1 MPASLTSRE
10 PGVLKIDNYN
20 MLTEERRR
28 KGILAVNVGLGANA
42 LLAVIKTSVG
52 IIGHSPALLA
62 DGINS
67 TSDVAYGIVVNIFM
81 RLSSKPADQEH
92 PYGHDRLESIAAVV
106 VGAFVITTAISIF
119 WSSINSVY
127 ELYQGKSDF
136 SGASQLAFW
145 IALFT
150 VGLKIWLTTWTHK
163 IGTQTNNNVIQAL
176 AADHRNDIF
185 SALAATIGII
195 FGRLGFLWVDPMAG
209 GLVSIIILLT
219 GVEIIR
225 DSAADL
231 MNTLP
236 GKDLTEAIHDKLGEI
251 EEVLDVEEIHGHRFG
266 LYMVINITVGVSP
279 TLTVAEGDRIATEVE
294 NKLLEEIDYMR
305 RVFVHYHPVQ
315 NESQKTGSTSTISS
329 DDMLGIKQ
337 TS

>member
-1 MPASLTSRE
+1 MARKVNKNNMTSDLRQ
-10 PGVLKIDNYN
+10 K
-20 MLTEERRR
+20 
-28 KGILAVNVGLGANA
+28 KSILAINVGLAANA
-42 LLAVIKTSVG
+42 LLAVLKTSVG

-81 RLSSKPADQEH
+81 RLSGKPADKEH

-119 WSSINSVY
+119 WASINNIY
-127 ELYQGKSDF
+127 ELLSGASDF
-136 SGASQLAFW
+136 TGASQLALW

-150 VGLKIWLTTWTHK
+150 ILMKIWLSFWTYR
-163 IGTQTNNNVIQAL
+163 IGKQTSNNVLMAL

-195 FGRLGFLWVDPMAG
+195 FGQVGFLWVDPLAG
-209 GLVSIIILLT
+209 GVVSIIICYT

-225 DSAADL
+225 ESAADL

-236 GKDLTEAIHDKLGEI
+236 GKKLTEEIRNKLAKLD
-251 EEVLDVEEIHGHRFG
+251 EVLDVEEIHGHRFG
-266 LYMVINITVGVSP
+266 LYMVANITIGVSP
-279 TLTVAEGDRIATEVE
+279 DLTVAEGDRIATRVE
-294 NKLLEEIDYMR
+294 NLLIDEIDFMR
-305 RVFVHYHPVQ
+305 RVFVHYHPARV
-315 NESQKTGSTSTISS
+315 KTKSS
-329 DDMLGIKQ
+329 SLNHK
-337 TS
+337 

>member
-1 MPASLTSRE
+1 MP
-10 PGVLKIDNYN
+10 LKK
-20 MLTEERRR
+20 RQK
-28 KGILAVNVGLGANA
+28 KGILAVNVGLGANV
-42 LLAVIKTSVG
+42 LLAVLKTSVG

-81 RLSSKPADQEH
+81 RLSGKPADDEH

-119 WSSINSVY
+119 WASINNVY
-127 ELYQGKSDF
+127 ELLSLTSDYT
-136 SGASQLAFW
+136 GASRFALW

-150 VGLKIWLTTWTHK
+150 VLLKIWLAIWTKK
-163 IGTQTNNNVIQAL
+163 IGKETSNNVLMAL

-195 FGRLGFLWVDPMAG
+195 FGQIGYLWVDPMAG
-209 GLVSIIILLT
+209 GIVAIIILFT
-219 GVEIIR
+219 GVEIIK

-236 GKDLTEAIHDKLGEI
+236 GKELTQEINKALKKIPEVKDI
-251 EEVLDVEEIHGHRFG
+251 EEVSGHRFG
-266 LYMVINITVGVSP
+266 LYMVINITIGVSP
-279 TLTVAEGDRIATEVE
+279 ELTVAEGDAIATRVE
-294 NKLLEEIDYMR
+294 KTLVDDIDYMR
-305 RVFVHYHPVQ
+305 RVFVHYHPVAS
-315 NESQKTGSTSTISS
+315 ET
-329 DDMLGIKQ
+329 L
-337 TS
+337 

>member
-1 MPASLTSRE
+1 M
-10 PGVLKIDNYN
+10 I
-20 MLTEERRR
+20 TETRRK
-28 KGILAVNVGLGANA
+28 KGILAINVGLGANA
-42 LLAVIKTSVG
+42 LLALLKTSVG
-52 IIGHSPALLA
+52 ILGNSQALLA

-67 TSDVAYGIVVNIFM
+67 TSDVAYGIVVSIFM
-81 RLSSKPADQEH
+81 RLSNKPADKEH
-92 PYGHDRLESIAAVV
+92 PYGHDRLESISAVV

-119 WSSINSVY
+119 WSSISGVY
-127 ELYQGKSDF
+127 ELANGTHN
-136 SGASQLAFW
+136 GAGVSELALW

-150 VGLKIWLTTWTHK
+150 VFLKIWLTIWTYK
-163 IGTQTNNNVIQAL
+163 IGNMTNNNVLLAL

-195 FGRLGFLWVDPMAG
+195 FGRLGYLWVDPLAG
-209 GLVSIIILLT
+209 GIVSIVILLT

-231 MNTLP
+231 MDTLP
-236 GKDLTEAIHDKLGEI
+236 GKELTEEIHEKLSNI
-251 EEVLDVEEIHGHRFG
+251 DEVLDVEEIHGHRFG

-294 NKLLEEIDYMR
+294 EKLVGEIDYMR

-315 NESQKTGSTSTISS
+315 KMEKSKT
-329 DDMLGIKQ
+329 
-337 TS
+337 

>member
-1 MPASLTSRE
+1 MVRKAIE
-10 PGVLKIDNYN
+10 EN
-20 MLTEERRR
+20 MTTDLRQ
-28 KGILAVNVGLGANA
+28 KKSILAINVGLAANA
-42 LLAVIKTSVG
+42 LLAVLKTSVG

-81 RLSSKPADQEH
+81 RLSGKPADHEH

-119 WSSINSVY
+119 WASINNVY
-127 ELYQGKSDF
+127 DLFSGANDF
-136 SGASQLAFW
+136 AGASQLALW

-150 VGLKIWLTTWTHK
+150 ILLKIWLSFWTFR
-163 IGTQTNNNVIQAL
+163 IGTQTNNNVLMAL

-195 FGRLGFLWVDPMAG
+195 FSRMGFHWVDPLAG
-209 GLVSIIILLT
+209 GVVSIIICLT

-225 DSAADL
+225 ESAADL

-236 GKDLTEAIHDKLGEI
+236 GKKLTEEIRRKLVELD
-251 EEVLDVEEIHGHRFG
+251 EVLDVEEIHGHRFG
-266 LYMVINITVGVSP
+266 LYIVANITIGVSP
-279 TLTVAEGDRIATEVE
+279 DLTVSEGDRIATRVE
-294 NKLLEEIDYMR
+294 KLLVEDIDSMR

-315 NESQKTGSTSTISS
+315 IEREETSAE
-329 DDMLGIKQ
+329 L
-337 TS
+337 